1 MRTKVQRL
9 ALLGMLMG
17 ALLGTGLMAP
27 AGAAGMTQIDGDAT
41 IDTAGPCGTPQPG
54 FPDYAGLQLTGDLQG
69 CWYTAVESV
78 QNTPS
83 GGYHERGRELFIGSM
98 NGGTPR
104 GRSRRPTSSRAS
116 TRRTASPRST
126 DAATTRSPR
135 GRGPAGSRVRPGGS
149 TSRTSSVTRWSTNT
163 EDTSHSAD
171 AVAPAPSPRRNG
183 ASRHLT
189 TSTASPT
196 HSPAAD
202 SALMPMRPRHFDR
215 MSRWRQCA

>member
-83 GGYHERGRELFIGSM
+83 GGYHERGRELFIGSV
-98 NGGTPR
+98 NGGPEGSFTTTYVFTGKYEADGVTEIHGRCHHPIAEGSGTGGFEGATGRLDFKDIIGDPVVYEYR
-104 GRSRRPTSSRAS
+104 GHITL
-116 TRRTASPRST
+116 
-126 DAATTRSPR
+126 
-135 GRGPAGSRVRPGGS
+135 G
-149 TSRTSSVTRWSTNT
+149 
-163 EDTSHSAD
+163 
-171 AVAPAPSPRRNG
+171 
-183 ASRHLT
+183 
-189 TSTASPT
+189 
-196 HSPAAD
+196 
-202 SALMPMRPRHFDR
+202 
-215 MSRWRQCA
+215 